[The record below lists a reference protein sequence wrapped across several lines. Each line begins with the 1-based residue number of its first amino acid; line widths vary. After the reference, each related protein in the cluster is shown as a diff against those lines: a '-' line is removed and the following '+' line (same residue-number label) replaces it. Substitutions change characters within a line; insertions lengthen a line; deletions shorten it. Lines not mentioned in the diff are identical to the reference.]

1 MIPEEAEA
9 SRESGAMVRA
19 GLALARFSERWYPDP
34 LVFAFLGIV
43 VVFLAGIALGESA
56 ATLAVEGGKSFWTL
70 VPFTMQMVMVIIGG
84 YVVASSPP
92 VYRMIERVA
101 GWPRTPRTAV
111 AVVAAFSLVTSLLSW
126 GFSLVFSG
134 LLVREMAHRVRGLD
148 YRAAGAAGYLGLGA
162 VWAMGLSSSAAMM
175 MATPSAIPQELAAIT
190 GVIPLTQTIFL
201 WPSLVLTAA
210 LIVVSVIVSYLSTP
224 GPEQARTAESFGI
237 AHEPLYWR
245 LPPRTKPGEW
255 LDHSPLLTILVVA
268 ALGWYLV
275 DVFRTSP
282 QGALAALDLNTY
294 NLLFLTLGMLLHWRP
309 RRFVKAVAHA
319 VPATGGVLIQFP
331 FYAVIYGM
339 IVGTGITHALARLFA
354 RATTHGTFPLLVAV
368 YSAVLG
374 VFIPSGGSKWVIE
387 APYVMQSANAHQ
399 VHLGWVVQIYNAAE
413 ALPNLVNPFWMLPL
427 LGILKL
433 RARDLAGY
441 GFLQMIVHVP
451 IVLFLC
457 WLFARYLPYV
467 APH

>member
-1 MIPEEAEA
+1 MTTEDAGA
-9 SRESGAMVRA
+9 RRESGAMARA
-19 GLALARFSERWYPDP
+19 GLALANFSERWYPDP

-43 VVFLAGIALGESA
+43 VVFVIGIALGEEAS
-56 ATLAVEGGKSFWTL
+56 TLAVQGGRGFWTL
-70 VPFTMQMVMVIIGG
+70 VPFTMQMMMIIIGG
-84 YVVASSPP
+84 YTVASSPP

-111 AVVAAFSLVTSLLSW
+111 ATVALFSLLTSLLSW
-126 GFSLVFSG
+126 GFSLIFSG
-134 LLVREMAHRVRGLD
+134 LLVREMANRVRGLD

-175 MATPSAIPQELAAIT
+175 MATSSAIPQELAAIT

-201 WPSLVLTAA
+201 WPSLLTAA
-210 LIVVSVIVSYLSTP
+210 ILVVVSVIVSYLSTP
-224 GPEQARTAESFGI
+224 GPGQARTAESFGI
-237 AHEPLYWR
+237 AHEPLDLR
-245 LPPRTKPGEW
+245 LEPPTKPGEW
-255 LDHSPLLTILVVA
+255 LDHSPVLTILVA
-268 ALGWYLV
+268 ALLGWYLV
-275 DVFRTSP
+275 DVLRTSP

-294 NLLFLTLGMLLHWRP
+294 NLLFLTAGMVLHWRP
-309 RRFVKAVAHA
+309 RRFVKAVARA

-339 IVGTGITHALARLFA
+339 IVGTGITRWLAGVFTRV
-354 RATTHGTFPLLVAV
+354 TTQNTFPLLVAV

-374 VFIPSGGSKWVIE
+374 VFVPSGGSKWVIE
-387 APYVMQSANAHQ
+387 APYVMQSANANQ

-441 GFLQMIVHVP
+441 GFLQMVVHVP

-457 WLFARYLPYV
+457 WLFAKYLPYV